1 VGYITAALREGL
13 TATPVMQALLMVL
26 MGATGLAGN
35 IVLSRSVAR
44 IGADRGARVSLALV
58 FSGLLMWTVAYSL
71 FATLWAVALAM
82 LVWGLGMF
90 AFNSSQQAR
99 LAQSAPT
106 LASASIALNS
116 SSLYAG
122 QALGAAMGAALV
134 GAYGYDALGPT
145 AVAVVGLA
153 IGCSLLADRSR
164 SKV

>member
-1 VGYITAALREGL
+1 
-13 TATPVMQALLMVL
+13 
-26 MGATGLAGN
+26 
-35 IVLSRSVAR
+35 VLSRSVAR

-58 FSGLLMWTVAYSL
+58 FTGLAMWTVAFSW
-71 FATLWAVALAM
+71 FASLWAVALAM

-99 LAQSAPT
+99 LAQSAPA

-122 QALGAAMGAALV
+122 QALGAALGAALV
-134 GAYGYDALGPT
+134 AANGYDTLGPT
-145 AVAVVGLA
+145 ALAVVGMA
-153 IGCSLLADRSR
+153 ICCSLLADRSR